1 MYSIRQPRTPWAEP
15 VEDPVPEPA
24 FTVADLGGTT
34 LRIGCYDAASGT
46 VDDIRRT
53 PTEGLDRHP
62 GAPVPELQ
70 ARVTEQLAE
79 LAAEAV
85 ARHRSRALAVAF
97 AGPVTADGRVVT
109 APTVWGTR
117 GEPLPLRLLLEER
130 LGLPVVVV
138 NDLTAAVWR
147 YVDDVSDQPFCLI
160 TVSSGIGSKVYRAG
174 EVLLDPE
181 GHGGELGHWTCDTT
195 SQAPLCD
202 CGGRGHL
209 GGIASGRGM
218 LAAARRAG
226 LADPA
231 GYARSGLAPTA
242 PDPAL
247 LDNPTLVSAVR
258 HGDAF
263 ATAVLRGGLT
273 HLASAI
279 TSVFTSIGVRR
290 FVLMGGFA
298 LAVGPRYAELLTEE
312 LERLGCFGLG
322 TEEVRRMV
330 VLGEPDDDHGLI
342 GAGRLL
348 AARSSSREAVTVS

>member
-1 MYSIRQPRTPWAEP
+1 MSES
-15 VEDPVPEPA
+15 A

-34 LRIGCYDAASGT
+34 LRIARYGT
-46 VDDIRRT
+46 DTDTVTDVRRT
-53 PTEGLDRHP
+53 PTEGMARHP

-70 ARVTEQLAE
+70 TRVVEQLAE
-79 LAAEAV
+79 LAAQAV
-85 ARHRSRALAVAF
+85 ERHRSSALALAF
-97 AGPVTADGRVVT
+97 AGPVTADGRVT
-109 APTVWGTR
+109 AAPTVWGGR

-147 YVDDVSDQPFCLI
+147 YVATEGEQPFCLI

-181 GHGGELGHWTCDTT
+181 GHGGELGHWTCDP
-195 SQAPLCD
+195 SPQAPRCD

-218 LAAARRAG
+218 QAAARRAA

-231 GYARSGLAPTA
+231 GYARSALAPGA
-242 PDPAL
+242 PDPEL
-247 LDNPTLVSAVR
+247 LDNRTLVAAVR
-258 HGDAF
+258 AGDEF
-263 ATAVLRGGLT
+263 ATAVLRGGLA

-290 FVLMGGFA
+290 YVLMGGFA
-298 LAVGPRYAELLTEE
+298 LAIGPRYAQLLTEE
-312 LERLGCFGLG
+312 LERLGCFGLSAA
-322 TEEVRRMV
+322 EIRRMV

-348 AARSSSREAVTVS
+348 TARSTARQAVTVR

>member
-1 MYSIRQPRTPWAEP
+1 MSES
-15 VEDPVPEPA
+15 A

-34 LRIGCYDAASGT
+34 LRIARYDTATDALT
-46 VDDIRRT
+46 DIRRT
-53 PTEGLDRHP
+53 PTEGMDRHP

-70 ARVTEQLAE
+70 DRIVAQLSE
-79 LAAEAV
+79 LAGRAV
-85 ARHRSRALAVAF
+85 RRHRSSALALAF
-97 AGPVTADGRVVT
+97 AGPVTADGRVMT
-109 APTVWGTR
+109 APTVWGGC

-147 YVDDVSDQPFCLI
+147 YVATEGRQPFCLI

-181 GHGGELGHWTCDTT
+181 GHGGELGHWTSDP
-195 SQAPLCD
+195 SPRAPRCD

-209 GGIASGRGM
+209 GAIASGRGM
-218 LAAARRAG
+218 QAAARRAA

-231 GYARSGLAPTA
+231 GYAGSRLAQDA
-242 PDPAL
+242 PDPAR
-247 LDNPTLVSAVR
+247 LDNRALVAAVR
-258 HGDAF
+258 AGDAF
-263 ATAVLRGGLT
+263 ATAVLRGGLA

-279 TSVFTSIGVRR
+279 TSVFASIGVRR
-290 FVLMGGFA
+290 YVLMGGFA
-298 LAVGPRYAELLTEE
+298 LAVGPRFVELLTEE
-312 LERLGCFGLG
+312 LRRLGCFGLSA
-322 TEEVRRMV
+322 EEIGRMV

-348 AARSSSREAVTVS
+348 TARGTARQAVAAR